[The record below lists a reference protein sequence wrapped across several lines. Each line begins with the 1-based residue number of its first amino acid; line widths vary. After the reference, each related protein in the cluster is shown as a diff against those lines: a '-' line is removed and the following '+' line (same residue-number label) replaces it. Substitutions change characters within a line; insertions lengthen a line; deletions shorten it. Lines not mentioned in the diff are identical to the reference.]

1 VNERLEVTGNLDG
14 PRLEA
19 LLLEIR
25 RLGARYGFS
34 VTTVERE
41 VMTRTRRTPRRR

>member
-1 VNERLEVTGNLDG
+1 MIGNLDG

-25 RLGARYGFS
+25 RLGARHGF
-34 VTTVERE
+34 TVMAMERE
-41 VMTRTRRTPRRR
+41 VVTRPGRTPRRR